1 MDTQLL
7 KNFIVLAKTK
17 NFTNAAKQLYCSQS
31 AISLQVGRLEELLG
45 KSLFLRDK
53 RNVALTLEGEEFLGY
68 AHQILHLED
77 QMMQHFHKP
86 SIKGEVRFGIP
97 EDLATAYLPNI
108 LGSFMDAYPGILLNV
123 ACEFTMDLL
132 DGFNAQRYDLVLI
145 KQDPQNPHLQSE
157 QVWQEPLVWVGAKD
171 KIHGYSK
178 EESLPLILGP
188 LPCVYRERAIDA
200 LNREGIRW
208 RIVYTSPSLT
218 GTLAAVKAGLGV
230 SVLPFNMVPKELQVL
245 QKLPVLK
252 EAQIALLKQENVS
265 DATKVFASYVLDHI
279 IANTKIL

>member
-31 AISLQVGRLEELLG
+31 AISLQVVRLERLLG

-53 RNVALTLEGEEFLGY
+53 RNVVLTVEGEEFLGY
-68 AHQILHLED
+68 AHQMLQIED

-97 EDLATAYLPNI
+97 EDLATAYLSNI
-108 LGSFMDAYPGILLNV
+108 LGSFMDAYPGIVLNV

-132 DGFNAQRYDLVLI
+132 NGFNAQRYDFVLI
-145 KQDPQNPHLQSE
+145 KQDPQNPYLHSE
-157 QVWQEPLVWVGAKD
+157 QVWKEPLVWIGAKD

-178 EESLPLILGP
+178 EEPLSLILGP

-200 LNREGIRW
+200 LNREGMRW

-230 SVLPFNMVPKELQVL
+230 SVLPFNMVPKDLQVL

-252 EAQIALLKQENVS
+252 EAQIALLKQENAS

-279 IANTKIL
+279 VANTKIL